1 MLIQMSGVVPKIVCK
16 TIIVIVACV
25 MSLLAAA
32 QIVPD
37 AGSVQREFNP
47 PPAVL
52 SPKLQSTLALEAKVL
67 PGDRGALIY
76 VSEFIVT
83 GVNLIPGAAVIEAL
97 APWRG
102 RELYFSEL
110 QVALESIN
118 SLYADKGWLARAQ
131 LPVQDIV
138 DGRVFVE
145 VIEARLGRL
154 EIEATDQFPIS
165 SARVINTLSA
175 YVENAKVLN
184 LDQLNQGLYLL
195 NDLPGVELQAAL
207 ASGEQRGDVDIL
219 LSSLPE
225 SRFDGSL
232 LVDNWGHASTGTER
246 LSLNVNANNPS
257 RTGDQV
263 RMSLMSSQAV
273 HYGRLDYSVPVGYT
287 GMRLSLGASQLDYK
301 LIGSFAALESRGEAK
316 TLTIR
321 LSRPV
326 MSSKTAMAS
335 LALAHSAS
343 RYVNEANAIVISEK
357 SLQASMLSLNGY
369 WLGTGANAGIAQ
381 WLIALSAGNL
391 DLSANLDNQLADASG
406 LRSAGDFEKLNLSA
420 SYITPLSQLTTL
432 IVSLAGQ
439 YAKQNLDS
447 SQKFSLGGPQGMR
460 AHPSSEGAGD
470 DGFMLN
476 VEIEATVAPQTKV
489 SAFYDFGEIRLN
501 KVPAGSSL
509 AVPNKYSLRGWGV
522 SAGHRFGQRSEF
534 KLTFG
539 RRIGDNPAA
548 SDISGNDNDGTLIE
562 NRVWLS
568 WMMNL

>member
-1 MLIQMSGVVPKIVCK
+1 
-16 TIIVIVACV
+16 
-25 MSLLAAA
+25 
-32 QIVPD
+32 
-37 AGSVQREFNP
+37 
-47 PPAVL
+47 
-52 SPKLQSTLALEAKVL
+52 
-67 PGDRGALIY
+67 
-76 VSEFIVT
+76 
-83 GVNLIPGAAVIEAL
+83 
-97 APWRG
+97 
-102 RELYFSEL
+102 
-110 QVALESIN
+110 
-118 SLYADKGWLARAQ
+118 
-131 LPVQDIV
+131 
-138 DGRVFVE
+138 
-145 VIEARLGRL
+145 
-154 EIEATDQFPIS
+154 
-165 SARVINTLSA
+165 
-175 YVENAKVLN
+175 
-184 LDQLNQGLYLL
+184 
-195 NDLPGVELQAAL
+195 
-207 ASGEQRGDVDIL
+207 
-219 LSSLPE
+219 
-225 SRFDGSL
+225 
-232 LVDNWGHASTGTER
+232 
-246 LSLNVNANNPS
+246 
-257 RTGDQV
+257 
-263 RMSLMSSQAV
+263 
-273 HYGRLDYSVPVGYT
+273 
-287 GMRLSLGASQLDYK
+287 
-301 LIGSFAALESRGEAK
+301 
-316 TLTIR
+316 
-321 LSRPV
+321 
-326 MSSKTAMAS
+326 MAS